1 MVWVPFLIRY
11 LLVSNKKV
19 RVRFAPSPTGDL
31 HVGNIRTALFDWA
44 YARHTG
50 GEFIFRIEDTD
61 RERVTDEYIQ
71 AAIDTLKWLGLD
83 WDEGPEVG
91 GNFGP
96 YLQSQRLEIYADW
109 AAKFLAQGDAYHCYC
124 SSEELEARREAQK
137 KANVAPGYDGKCR
150 EISADDLAK
159 YQGEGRKPVLRMR
172 MPDGSTTFTDSIRGE
187 VTFDHNFVPDFVL
200 VRGDGSPLYTLA
212 VAVDD
217 VMMKITHVL
226 RGEDLLSSTPRQIR
240 VYQAMGVAP
249 EDYPTFAHLPFVMGQ
264 DNAKLSKRNG
274 EVSIAW
280 YRDRGFLP
288 EAICNYLAL
297 LGWSPGEDRENV
309 TMKELTELFTVE
321 RVHSSPARFDMKK
334 LEAING
340 DKIRLLD
347 LDDLLKRTTP
357 FLIKDGIITG
367 TPEELAIVKSALPI
381 IQERIATLAEVTPML
396 KFLFAMNF
404 VIDEQELP
412 KVKEAQAQDVLKKA
426 NEVLQGL
433 SDWNHGAIEAVLRA
447 ALIEGMG
454 LKPRIAFGSVRVAIT
469 GSHISPP
476 LFESMELLGRERS
489 LARVAAAIN

>member
-1 MVWVPFLIRY
+1 MATNTSDKP
-11 LLVSNKKV
+11 V

-50 GEFIFRIEDTD
+50 GQFIFRIEDTD

-71 AAIDTLKWLGLD
+71 AAIDTLKWLGLS

-91 GNFGP
+91 GPYGP
-96 YLQSQRLEIYADW
+96 YLQSQRLDIYAEW
-109 AAKFLAQGDAYHCYC
+109 AGKFLANGDAYHCYC
-124 SSEELEARREAQK
+124 SSEELEARREEQK

-150 EISADDLAK
+150 TISESDLARYK
-159 YQGEGRKPVLRMR
+159 SEGRKPVLRMR

-217 VMMKITHVL
+217 VMMKVTHVL

-249 EDYPTFAHLPFVMGQ
+249 SDYPTFAHLPFVMGQ

-309 TMKELTELFTVE
+309 TMQELTELFTVE

-340 DKIRLLD
+340 DKIRLLTI
-347 LDDLLKRTTP
+347 DDLLSRSVP
-357 FLIKDGIITG
+357 FLIKDGVISG
-367 TPEELAIVKSALPI
+367 TPEELTIVKTALPI

-396 KFLFAMNF
+396 KFLFAKNF
-404 VIDEQELP
+404 VIDSEELP
-412 KVKEAQAQDVLKKA
+412 KIADAQSQAVLAKA
-426 NEVLQGL
+426 SEVLQGL
-433 SDWNHGAIEAVLRA
+433 SDWSHSSIEEILRA
-447 ALIEGMG
+447 ALIEEMA
-454 LKPRIAFGSVRVAIT
+454 LKPRIAFGAVRVAIT

-476 LFESMELLGRERS
+476 LFESMELLGRDRA
-489 LARVAAAIN
+489 LARIAAAIN